1 MREELLIKYLAGEL
15 EEGELD
21 LFLAALDSDPVF
33 KEEVLA
39 HEDIHRVLSLEPGKN
54 SLESK
59 RAEELL
65 TYLNSAEG
73 SMFIDHVKGLKQAAP
88 KRRWINWVAAAAAA
102 IALLVVVN
110 SGFFSKNKTVTYAE
124 LADYSSFPSLTQRSG
139 VSNDGISDVEQ
150 LFKAGNYAEAISKI
164 ESLDSTANE
173 RPSILVYKA
182 FSNLELGNDEQA
194 YTAIRKYLSGENIDA
209 PKGHWYLSLLHYK
222 TGKRDSAE
230 LILNKI
236 VSDKLPFQEKA
247 EQLLDVL
254 EQEGESSD

>member
-54 SLESK
+54 SLES
-59 RAEELL
+59 
-65 TYLNSAEG
+65 N
-73 SMFIDHVKGLKQAAP
+73 
-88 KRRWINWVAAAAAA
+88 
-102 IALLVVVN
+102 LLVVVN